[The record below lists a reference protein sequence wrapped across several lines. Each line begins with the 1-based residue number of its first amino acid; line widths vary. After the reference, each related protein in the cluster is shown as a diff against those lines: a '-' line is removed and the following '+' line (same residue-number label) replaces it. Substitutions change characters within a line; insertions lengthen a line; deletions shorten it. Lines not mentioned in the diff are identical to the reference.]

1 MSESKYPNSA
11 SLFQNDR
18 KTKDTHPDYTGQGEF
33 FGKEVWL
40 SGWKKQSKSGKTF
53 LSISIK
59 EKDAAMGGGKESRVN
74 VPMDDDV
81 PF

>member
-59 EKDAAMGGGKESRVN
+59 EKEAAMGVGKESRVN
-74 VPMDDDV
+74 VSRDDDALC
-81 PF
+81 